1 MLNQFSDW
9 LKIILQIAN
18 MVIIGYGLYRFLHK
32 PHDTLADEVKQ
43 LKAKTIELELEQK
56 ELKQSINASFEK
68 HRKQDKTNA
77 VFKSVMLS
85 FVNYEIAFCLHTDY
99 KDTTDLL
106 NAKKEL
112 QDYLSGKDDEK

>member
-18 MVIIGYGLYRFLHK
+18 MVIIGYGLYKFLHK

-43 LKAKTIELELEQK
+43 IKAKTIELELEQK
-56 ELKQSINASFEK
+56 ELKQSVNESFER
-68 HRKQDKTNA
+68 HRKQDRTNA

-85 FVNYEIAFCLHTDY
+85 FVNYEIAFCLHTEY
-99 KDTTDLL
+99 KDTEDLL

-112 QDYLSGKDDEK
+112 QDYLSGKDDE

>member
-9 LKIILQIAN
+9 LKVLLQVAN
-18 MVIIGYGLYRFLHK
+18 IVIIGYGLYRFLNK
-32 PHDTLADEVKQ
+32 PHDTLSDEVKQ
-43 LKAKTIELELEQK
+43 LKAKTIELELELK
-56 ELKQSINASFEK
+56 ELKQSVDTSFEK
-68 HRKQDKTNA
+68 HREQDKTNA

-112 QDYLSGKDDEK
+112 QDYLSGKEKG